1 MLHRSWRSGDFT
13 MEKSVVVDFKYALFT
28 RSQAGLYKQAMM
40 ERRGGDD
47 QVERIKKAIQI
58 APAAP
63 NADRSIT
70 LTAPAKKAC
79 VCGADRK

>member
-1 MLHRSWRSGDFT
+1 
-13 MEKSVVVDFKYALFT
+13 
-28 RSQAGLYKQAMM
+28 MM

-47 QVERIKKAIQI
+47 QVERIKNAIQI

>member
-1 MLHRSWRSGDFT
+1 LLLLISN
-13 MEKSVVVDFKYALFT
+13 T
-28 RSQAGLYKQAMM
+28 RYSRDHTGLYKQAMMM